1 MKLLMSF
8 SKHQL
13 AFLALVRAGLWE
25 KEVRLLPFDGFSFSD
40 LYQLAEEQSV
50 VGLLTAG
57 LEKIDT
63 VNVPQE
69 DVLILVGEAL
79 QLEQRNLAMNKFIA
93 DLNTNLIKKGVNVV
107 VVKGQGVAQCYERP
121 LWRTSGD
128 IDLIVKET
136 EYQNA
141 KSVMMQM
148 ATSVIDEE
156 VAKLHLGMNFG
167 PWIVE
172 LQGSLRSMRLPR
184 KLDDI
189 VESVHKNVF
198 ENGEIRIWKNN
209 NAEIPLPSPD
219 NDVIFVFA
227 HILKHF
233 FVGGIGLRQ
242 VCDWCRLLWTYRET
256 IDKKL
261 LESRIQKM
269 GVMTEWKA
277 FASLAVDLL
286 GMPEEAMPF
295 YSCASKWQRKA
306 RRIMSYIF
314 RTGNFGQNRDSSYHQ
329 KYPLLISKFISLWRL
344 TIDIVDHS
352 LLFPFDSLKIFKRS
366 LVYGVKIVN
375 G

>member
-1 MKLLMSF
+1 MSF
-8 SKHQL
+8 SKNQL

-136 EYQNA
+136 EYKNA

-198 ENGEIRIWKNN
+198 ENGEIRIWKND

-295 YSCASKWQRKA
+295 YSGASKWQRKA

-352 LLFPFDSLKIFKRS
+352 LLFPFDSLKIFIRS

-375 G
+375 